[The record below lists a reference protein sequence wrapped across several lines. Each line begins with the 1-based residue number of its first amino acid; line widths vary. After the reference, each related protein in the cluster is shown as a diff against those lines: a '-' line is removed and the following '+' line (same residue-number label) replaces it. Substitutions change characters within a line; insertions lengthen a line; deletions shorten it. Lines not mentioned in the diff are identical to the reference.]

1 MHQAT
6 SLVFPLNI
14 CSSAPG
20 NIAAHSTITRN
31 HPSFRELIYQ
41 PSLPLLEG
49 LYSQWLAETRTQS
62 LYSDVTLELW
72 RFITSRGWGFPL
84 WIGFLLSNPFLLLFL
99 FFSFI
104 KLFYLFTFQML
115 PRFLVPP
122 SRVLHP
128 LPFASLRGC
137 SPKPL
142 HTPLHTHIPYLTLP
156 SIPLPWSILTGLST
170 SSPTKAR
177 QDSSL
182 LHMCWGLQIS
192 TCMHFGWWNSLW
204 ELWGGPDQ
212 LMLLIFL

>member
-115 PRFLVPP
+115 P
-122 SRVLHP
+122 
-128 LPFASLRGC
+128 
-137 SPKPL
+137 
-142 HTPLHTHIPYLTLP
+142 
-156 SIPLPWSILTGLST
+156 
-170 SSPTKAR
+170 
-177 QDSSL
+177 SL
-182 LHMCWGLQIS
+182 LFLKINFQVSTHGNGVIVCCHLSADVSLYFVFPCALCPPPGWSLLAIS
-192 TCMHFGWWNSLW
+192 FYL
-204 ELWGGPDQ
+204 
-212 LMLLIFL
+212 F